1 MEVVL
6 VEFRIPSLQHFV
18 TFCGGSVDDIYKR
31 ILRSEL
37 DDNPISYKK
46 LRTEWLFD
54 LLRLRVPY
62 EQVYRACQKLKGQK
76 NRDANLSALAAL
88 KPYVDQERSGNC
100 VTFEKT
106 YYPIGRRLHVPV
118 NPPLLIVGESERKVV
133 WVSFWSTDKLKSFTA
148 SLFATIL
155 EEAIFTLPDL
165 RDFELELVDLSRPEP
180 GKPRAMRIRDRR
192 HFPLLQRVE
201 LKAETDKFVE
211 ALLRRLKER
220 KAAKPAAKQRPDLG
234 TDGLPLFLDRG
245 V

>member
-1 MEVVL
+1 MEAVL
-6 VEFRIPSLQHFV
+6 GEFKIPSLQHFV

-37 DDNPISYKK
+37 DENPISYRK

-54 LLRLRVPY
+54 LLRLGVPY
-62 EQVYRACQKLKGQK
+62 DQVYRACQKLRGQR
-76 NRDANLSALAAL
+76 NRDANLSALVAL
-88 KPYVDQERSGNC
+88 KSYLDQERNGSC
-100 VTFEKT
+100 VAFEKT

-118 NPPLLIVGESERKVV
+118 NPPLLIVGEAERKVV
-133 WVSFWSTDKLKSFTA
+133 WVSFWSTEKLKNLTA

-165 RDFELELVDLSRPEP
+165 REFELELVDLSRPEP
-180 GKPRAMRIRDRR
+180 GKPRAMRIRDRG
-192 HFPLLQRVE
+192 HFPLLDRAV
-201 LKAETDKFVE
+201 LKDEMDKFVE
-211 ALLRRLKER
+211 AFLRRLKER
-220 KAAKPAAKQRPDLG
+220 EALKSAPKRKPDSG